1 MIRAIDKTNQPS
13 TNMSAAPIHV
23 VQAVN
28 PVPALRPLRW
38 LRLGWVDLMRCPLPG
53 LLHGLAA
60 AVFGSLLLVL
70 THDRFWLLAG
80 TFSGFLLVAPLLA
93 TGLYAV
99 SRALERGERAD
110 MATALT
116 AWRPRDSRLVR
127 FGLLLA
133 LAGTGW
139 VLTSAALIT
148 TFAAAPV
155 NSPADFL
162 RVVVLASDDSF
173 LFEGW
178 LVLGSFLA
186 APIFISSVVAIP
198 LLLDR
203 QGSVLSAVAT
213 SVAAA
218 LASPAAMALWATLI
232 LALTLVGMASFM
244 LGLVVVLPWLAHASW
259 HAYRDLVQANSA
271 SAGLR

>member
-1 MIRAIDKTNQPS
+1 MTPVPA
-13 TNMSAAPIHV
+13 HV
-23 VQAVN
+23 VEPIN
-28 PVPALRPLRW
+28 PVPAARPLRW
-38 LRLGWVDLMRCPLPG
+38 LRLGWADLMRCPLPG

-60 AVFGSLLLVL
+60 AVFGGLLLVL

-80 TFSGFLLVAPLLA
+80 AFSGFLLVAPLVA

-99 SRALERGERAD
+99 SSALERGEKPTL
-110 MATALT
+110 ATALA

-162 RVVVLASDDSF
+162 RVVVLAGDDRH
-173 LFEGW
+173 LFEAW
-178 LVLGSFLA
+178 VVLGSILA
-186 APIFISSVVAIP
+186 APIFVSSVVAIP
-198 LLLDR
+198 MLLDR
-203 QGSVLSAVAT
+203 DESVLSAVAT

-232 LALTLVGMASFM
+232 LALTLVGMASLM
-244 LGLVVVLPWLAHASW
+244 IGLVLVLPWLAHSSW
-259 HAYRDLVQANSA
+259 HAYRDLVRTQAA
-271 SAGLR
+271 AGKAR